1 MRHLLP
7 CTAHRATTTTAA
19 FATALTLGL
28 GALGAAPASAG
39 VEVVATVPDLAAL
52 AHEVGGDKVSVTA
65 LSLPTQDPHF
75 VDAKPSLMI
84 KLNKADVLLAVGLG
98 LEAGWLPALQTG
110 ARNAKI
116 LAGGAGYLDCSQ
128 HVKLIEVPAAS
139 ADRSMGDI
147 HPGGNP
153 HYLFDPRQAAS
164 CARAIAAKLGAVDRG
179 NAATYDANLRR
190 FLEKLDRERVA
201 WEKRMAPYKGR
212 PVITFHR
219 SWSYMLDWM
228 GLRSVAELE
237 PKPGIPPTPSHV
249 ASVLG
254 IGRASN
260 VRCVLQESYYPDRTG
275 RLVAKKLEGQL
286 VSLPGGADVASGETY
301 IEHMDHVIDAIAAA
315 LGPAK

>member
-1 MRHLLP
+1 MHRSLHR
-7 CTAHRATTTTAA
+7 TATTAA
-19 FATALTLGL
+19 LAAALTAGL
-28 GALGAAPASAG
+28 GVLTAAPASAS
-39 VEVVATVPDLAAL
+39 VSVVATVPDLAAL
-52 AHEVGGDKVSVTA
+52 AREVGGDKVAVTA

-75 VDAKPSLMI
+75 VDAKPSLMLR
-84 KLNKADVLLAVGLG
+84 LNKADVLLAVGLG

-116 LAGGAGYLDCSQ
+116 LAGGAGFLDCSQ
-128 HVKLIEVPAAS
+128 HVKPLEVPAAS

-164 CARAIAAKLGAVDRG
+164 CAKAIAAKLGAVDRA
-179 NAATYDANLRR
+179 NAATYDANLRG
-190 FLEKLDRERVA
+190 FLEKLERERAV
-201 WEKRMAPYKGR
+201 WEKRMTPFKSR

-219 SWSYMLDWM
+219 SWTYMLDWV

-249 ASVLG
+249 ASVLST
-254 IGRASN
+254 GRAGG
-260 VRCVLQESYYPDRTG
+260 VRCVIQEAYYPDKIG
-275 RLVAKKLEGQL
+275 RLVAQKLDGQL
-286 VSLPGGADVASGETY
+286 VSLPGGTDVASGETY
-301 IEHMDHVIDAIAAA
+301 IKHMDRVVDALVAA

>member
-1 MRHLLP
+1 ML
-7 CTAHRATTTTAA
+7 TAG
-19 FATALTLGL
+19 F
-28 GALGAAPASAG
+28 GALGAAPAAAG
-39 VEVVATVPDLAAL
+39 VQIVATVPGLAAL
-52 AHEVGGDKVSVTA
+52 AREVGGDKVSVTA

-75 VDAKPSLMI
+75 VDAKPSLML
-84 KLNKADVLLAVGLG
+84 KLNKADILLAVGLG
-98 LEAGWLPALQTG
+98 LEVGWLPALQTG
-110 ARNAKI
+110 ARNAKV
-116 LAGGAGYLDCSQ
+116 LAGGAGFLDCSQ
-128 HVKLIEVPAAS
+128 HVKPIEVPAAS

-164 CARAIAAKLGAVDRG
+164 CAKAIAAKLGAVDRA

-190 FLEKLDRERVA
+190 FLETLDRERAV
-201 WEKRMAPYKGR
+201 WEKRMAPFKGS

-219 SWSYMLDWM
+219 SWSYMLDWL

-254 IGRASN
+254 TGRASGA
-260 VRCVLQESYYPDRTG
+260 RCVIQEAYYPDKTG
-275 RLVAKKLEGQL
+275 QLVAKKLGGQL
-286 VSLPGGADVASGETY
+286 VAIPAGADVDSGETY
-301 IEHMDHVIDAIAAA
+301 IKHMDRVIAAIAAG